1 VSNFSAEQVAR
12 AADVCPVQSNQ
23 VRYNLFSRGIEDQTV
38 PYCES
43 HGIGIMVHS
52 PLAKGLLTGRYTP
65 ASVFP
70 AEDERATV
78 YPEFQ
83 GDLLAQHLA
92 KAERLKKVARKKGI
106 GLIQLAIA
114 WTLRLSAVSCSL
126 VGAKSAEQ
134 VKDHLG
140 ALGVGFTPEEL
151 AQVDAALAGDDQ
163 T

>member
-1 VSNFSAEQVAR
+1 
-12 AADVCPVQSNQ
+12 
-23 VRYNLFSRGIEDQTV
+23 
-38 PYCES
+38 
-43 HGIGIMVHS
+43 
-52 PLAKGLLTGRYTP
+52 
-65 ASVFP
+65 VFP